1 MPTKIRVEIKNDELK
16 KIVQDYIFDRFDKGQ
31 IKPEEIKVEVAISA
45 IGNIGIWQVGEVR
58 IVWEGEI

>member
-31 IKPEEIKVEVAISA
+31 IKPR
-45 IGNIGIWQVGEVR
+45 GN
-58 IVWEGEI
+58 